1 MANHLRRLAHVQMD
15 HTMLT
20 QLNHLT
26 QQHQPTEICGV
37 LLGKYAA
44 GGMQIEE
51 FIPIRNVA
59 PDPLHTFELE
69 PHAWVKLVMQH
80 QNRMLGI
87 FHSHPSS
94 APTPSPRDLKDL
106 QLFGHLISAYLVIGS
121 SDDDE
126 SNVNLQLNCYCVI
139 SKSNQQLGLE
149 PIPLKRD

>member
-1 MANHLRRLAHVQMD
+1 MANHLRRLAHVQMN
-15 HTMLT
+15 HAMLA

-26 QQHQPTEICGV
+26 QQHQLTEICGV

-51 FIPIRNVA
+51 IVPIRNVA

-80 QNRMLGI
+80 QDRMLGI

-94 APTPSPRDLKDL
+94 APTPSSRDLKDL
-106 QLFGHLISAYLVIGS
+106 QLFGHLISTYLIIGP
-121 SDDDE
+121 SDD
-126 SNVNLQLNCYCVI
+126 SIANLLINCYSI
-139 SKSNQQLGLE
+139 IAKSDLQLGLE
-149 PIPLKRD
+149 LIPLKHD